1 MAIMAIGTIGISSL
15 VCGMVL
21 AVAAAVGAGVGSSGG
36 NQTCSKTLVPSS
48 FWPFAALSY
57 SSLVRVV

>member
-21 AVAAAVGAGVGSSGG
+21 AVAAAVLAEETVGA
-36 NQTCSKTLVPSS
+36 
-48 FWPFAALSY
+48 
-57 SSLVRVV
+57 